1 MFIGIHMTHYATKTA
16 SNYVFLCVVPG
27 QYTCKEGKNSPC
39 LVYVSFNHK
48 IYVYWKVELERME
61 STNLLRVLEEKP
73 EFKSRL
79 EKLGVGKCSDNSEQV
94 FRRCSDES
102 VLHQFETNIS
112 VGCCNWTRDQP

>member
-1 MFIGIHMTHYATKTA
+1 MFC
-16 SNYVFLCVVPG
+16 VFTG

-48 IYVYWKVELERME
+48 IYVYWKVKLERME

-79 EKLGVGKCSDNSEQV
+79 KLLGVGKYTNNSEVVIRKLIQ
-94 FRRCSDES
+94 FRRGQSSLNSNQQSPLFVDERPTVTVCSQS
-102 VLHQFETNIS
+102 V
-112 VGCCNWTRDQP
+112 CWTVVKLKTLT

>member
-1 MFIGIHMTHYATKTA
+1 M
-16 SNYVFLCVVPG
+16 VVVG

-79 EKLGVGKCSDNSEQV
+79 KQLGVGKYADKPGPEIRKITRSRSE
-94 FRRCSDES
+94 RRSSLC
-102 VLHQFETNIS
+102 
-112 VGCCNWTRDQP
+112 GCNWTTGQP

>member
-1 MFIGIHMTHYATKTA
+1 MFC
-16 SNYVFLCVVPG
+16 VFTG

-48 IYVYWKVELERME
+48 IYVYWKVKLERME

-79 EKLGVGKCSDNSEQV
+79 KLLGVGKYTNNSEVVIRKLIQ
-94 FRRCSDES
+94 FRRGQSS
-102 VLHQFETNIS
+102 LNSNQQSPLFVVVIGRETN
-112 VGCCNWTRDQP
+112 CDCL